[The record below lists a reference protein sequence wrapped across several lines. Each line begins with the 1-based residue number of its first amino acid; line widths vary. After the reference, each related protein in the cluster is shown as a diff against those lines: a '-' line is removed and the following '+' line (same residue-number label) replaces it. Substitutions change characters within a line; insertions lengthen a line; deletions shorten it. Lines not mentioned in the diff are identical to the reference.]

1 MAHQADERSSVH
13 AATRERAPELGA
25 TCGSGCAAARLAANT
40 GGGPRQPSFLFVCGA
55 PGLQVCGML
64 GDAKVR
70 RLQTMCR
77 VVIDDYESPDWREQL
92 DAATPAGVDVVYEN
106 VGGPIMDHLLGRLN
120 LGARI
125 ALCGMISEYNTYG
138 SPADRPGQ
146 RDIMQLVMSRA
157 SIAGFLVFDHV
168 ERFPE
173 AIEHLVGLMAE
184 GKLKYEETVVD
195 GSNGLAARSM
205 GYSRAPTPASC
216 SSRSPSR

>member
-1 MAHQADERSSVH
+1 MRRSSARREH
-13 AATRERAPELGA
+13 RRRTKAAVV
-25 TCGSGCAAARLAANT
+25 SI
-40 GGGPRQPSFLFVCGA
+40 VCGA

-195 GSNGLAARSM
+195 GLERAGGAVNGLFEGTNTGKLLVKVAEPVID
-205 GYSRAPTPASC
+205 APTQQRAVGTV
-216 SSRSPSR
+216 SSG